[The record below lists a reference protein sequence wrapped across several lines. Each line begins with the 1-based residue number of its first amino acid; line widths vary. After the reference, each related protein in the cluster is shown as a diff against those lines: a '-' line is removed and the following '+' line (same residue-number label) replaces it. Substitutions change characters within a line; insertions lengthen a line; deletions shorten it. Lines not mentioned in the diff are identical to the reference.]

1 MSARGLGRLVDLALQ
16 LEADEKRPAAELRR
30 RDRALGRELLRDGVR
45 DDAVVR
51 AWLARVRPATPD
63 GVGARSARALRGL
76 SALLAVVGAV
86 LGSGAA
92 GALFYYDGTHPVN
105 VVRVVGFFV

>member
-1 MSARGLGRLVDLALQ
+1 
-16 LEADEKRPAAELRR
+16 
-30 RDRALGRELLRDGVR
+30 
-45 DDAVVR
+45 
-51 AWLARVRPATPD
+51 RVRPDTRD

-76 SALLAVVGAV
+76 SALLAVFGAV

-105 VVRVVGFFV
+105 VVRVIGFFVGLQLLLLLGTLLLWLPPRWLHRLPGLELVQDVLSLASPGRWLRAL